1 MWHWEIRRNS
11 DFFEYVL
18 YYRVIIT
25 NHRIF
30 QQKNRFFIDQCHNFR
45 KLTLNIAFQT
55 EHILSCQ
62 TKKVLKAAQLT
73 QFKWYFICFRES
85 FLIFA
90 NLFSKIQRLIWSL
103 CVTHYLCFR
112 TWCVWATAC
121 NIQNYFVWQISDF
134 FFLFQSQN
142 TTNRMYL

>member
-1 MWHWEIRRNS
+1 M
-11 DFFEYVL
+11 
-18 YYRVIIT
+18 YYIAAWLLQII
-25 NHRIF
+25 IF
-30 QQKNRFFIDQCHNFR
+30 SNKKNRFCIDQCHNFR
-45 KLTLNIAFQT
+45 KLTLNIALQT
-55 EHILSCQ
+55 EYILSCQ

-121 NIQNYFVWQISDF
+121 NIQNYFVWQLSDF